1 MPLMS
6 GNELQF
12 GGEET
17 FDLPPERLF
26 AQLTDLDRVAKAIP
40 DLVSSRLVD
49 PKNLDCVIRPG
60 FSFLRGTLRLHV
72 AIVEL
77 KPPESALFRFV
88 TRGIGAEI
96 SVESQLHLSPES
108 TGTRLIWSAAVVELK
123 GLVATLS
130 RSLITAAAEKQIQA
144 TWQRVR
150 EQMRQKA

>member
-1 MPLMS
+1 MS
-6 GNELQF
+6 GNELRF

-40 DLVSSRLVD
+40 DLVTSQLVD
-49 PKNLDCVIRPG
+49 PKNLECVIRPG

-72 AIVEL
+72 TIAEL
-77 KPPESALFRFV
+77 QRPDSVLFRFV

-96 SVESQLHLSPES
+96 SVESQLYLSAES
-108 TGTRLIWSAAVVELK
+108 TGTRLTWSAKVVELK

-130 RSLITAAAEKQIQA
+130 RTLITAAAEKQIQT
-144 TWQRVR
+144 TWQRIR
-150 EQMRQKA
+150 EQVKREA